1 MAEDEKTAESLR
13 SPGTWLD
20 DQDMAGAHSLRT
32 LILLG
37 PCCTAAAAAA
47 EGGDG
52 QDTEEGYYMQ
62 SQSWTTFLD

>member
-1 MAEDEKTAESLR
+1 VAEDEKTAESLR

-32 LILLG
+32 SILLG
-37 PCCTAAAAAA
+37 PCCTAAAAAAA

-62 SQSWTTFLD
+62 SQS